1 MQRPGLSVGVV
12 HSRRFVNKVADAT
25 TVVGR
30 TRVSVT
36 GGSKM
41 SQATHKSIQ
50 RAMHSDPVLQ
60 EQAARQWAEWR
71 ATRRR
76 ILQTGFGGGVALAVS
91 GMGGIRGWRPA
102 LRSAMAQETPTSG
115 GSVNMGI
122 VADVQSF
129 DPPIPSD
136 NMSIWTMLNVYDQV
150 LRVAKNGQEVEPCLA
165 ESYELSDDLITYT
178 FKLRPDVVF
187 HDGTPLKASDV
198 KYCLDRVSFDEESGW
213 LSLFTAVE
221 STEAPDDNTF
231 ILHVKEPWAPMLAN
245 MALFAASIY
254 PEAAHK
260 EQGPALF
267 ENPIGTGPF
276 VFDAWQKGAAIT
288 LKKNPNYWMEGQPYL
303 DEVTFSVV
311 ADANTRVIQLQ
322 SGDMDIAS
330 DAPFSQIDS
339 LDADENI
346 DVLVAPV
353 GRVDYVAI
361 NHTRPPFD
369 DVKVRQALNY
379 AVDKEAIIQAV
390 LYGKAQ
396 VAQSALPRMRFWNE
410 EIEPYPYD
418 PEMAKQ
424 LLSESSAAGGFSTT
438 LGVTAGEPVDAAV
451 ATILKDQ
458 LAAIGV
464 EVEIYEQEGATL
476 YVDTF
481 QGMDYDLVIQYHTT
495 DTVDASQ
502 ITRYAMASRAD
513 GTGALWTGYINPRI
527 DELAKQALA
536 EQNPDKRQEMYYEIQ
551 KLGFD
556 DAFILYLYFP
566 DSRTAIRSGINDFQI
581 LPTANYRMWEVWR
594 SE

>member
-1 MQRPGLSVGVV
+1 MTVGW
-12 HSRRFVNKVADAT
+12 T
-25 TVVGR
+25 TF
-30 TRVSVT
+30 SVT
-36 GGSKM
+36 GGSKV
-41 SQATHKSIQ
+41 SQVTGKSI
-50 RAMHSDPVLQ
+50 RHATSDDSAMHPL
-60 EQAARQWAEWR
+60 AARQWAEWR

-76 ILQTGFGGGVALAVS
+76 MLQAGFGGAALALAGTS
-91 GMGGIRGWRPA
+91 GASGWRPA
-102 LRSAMAQETPTSG
+102 VREAMAQATPTAG
-115 GSVNMGI
+115 GAVNMGI

-129 DPPIPSD
+129 DPPIPGD
-136 NMSIWTMLNVYDQV
+136 NMSIWTMLNIYDQV

-165 ESYELSDDLITYT
+165 ESYDLSDDLLTYT
-178 FKLRPDVVF
+178 FHLRPGVVF

-198 KYCLDRVSFDEESGW
+198 KYCLDRVAFAEDSGW

-221 STEAPDDNTF
+221 STEAPDDSTF
-231 ILHVKEPWAPMLAN
+231 VLHVKEPWAPMLAN

-254 PEAAHK
+254 PEAAHAA
-260 EQGPALF
+260 QGPDLF
-267 ENPIGTGPF
+267 EHPIGTGPF
-276 VFDAWQKGAAIT
+276 VFDSWQKGASIVI
-288 LKKNPNYWMEGQPYL
+288 KKNPNYWIEGQPYL
-303 DEVTFSVV
+303 DEVTFSIV
-311 ADANTRVIQLQ
+311 ADANTRVVQLQ
-322 SGDMDIAS
+322 GGDMDIAS

-339 LDADENI
+339 LNADENI

-390 LYGKAQ
+390 LYGKGQ
-396 VAQSALPRMRFWNE
+396 VAQSGLPRMRFWNE

-418 PEMAKQ
+418 PEKAKQ
-424 LLSESSAAGGFSTT
+424 LLSESSASGGFSTT
-438 LGVTAGEPVDAAV
+438 LGVTAGEPVDGAV

-458 LAAIGV
+458 LAAVGV
-464 EVEIYEQEGATL
+464 EVEIYEQEGAAL

-536 EQNPDKRQEMYYEIQ
+536 EQDPDKRQEMYYEIQ

-556 DAFILYLYFP
+556 DAYILYLYFP
-566 DSRTAIRSGINDFQI
+566 DSRTALRTGINGFQI

-594 SE
+594 SA